1 MSLTET
7 EIYYIEDNEEYK
19 FINRYLDILKLDSN
33 ELKNFYKQIIEPNL
47 EQLQQT
53 LLGYQSTN
61 QNRTAILQEIFGICK
76 RTRIRFINFYIKNKE
91 LPNDE
96 EKDNLLD
103 NNWWDKQ
110 IYGLNIK
117 KYNSN
122 KNDYDE
128 YNREYYSLKIL
139 LTLLKKR
146 VNSHISTVRSKLN
159 KFSHEELCTIGLW
172 GRIKLWWSHG
182 RRNSYNLYPF
192 YKKYMNHNL
201 KSLKNTIENLISQ
214 LDTCH
219 NGDKDP
225 ESIASENAALL
236 GHLDYLV
243 YLCRKEINLA
253 KDELNDESY
262 LFFSTQINGKIE
274 SIKLALKLIPPPDTT
289 PVATAVDEKK

>member
-110 IYGLNIK
+110 IDGLNIK

-159 KFSHEELCTIGLW
+159 KFSHEELCTIGWW
-172 GRIKLWWSHG
+172 GRTKLWWNHG
-182 RRNSYNLYPF
+182 RRNAYNLYPF
-192 YKKYMNHNL
+192 YKKYMNQNL

-219 NGDKDP
+219 NCDEDP
-225 ESIASENAALL
+225 ESIAFEDAALL

-243 YLCRKEINLA
+243 YLCRKEINL
-253 KDELNDESY
+253 KELNDESY
-262 LFFSTQINGKIE
+262 IHFSAQMNGKIK

-289 PVATAVDEKK
+289 PVAIAVDEKK